1 MVGCAAFGCTN
12 RSERGHR
19 MYGFPKGKERQKRWL
34 AMVSIQNFDVEAG
47 NCNSRKICQ
56 VHFEDSQ
63 FISTKKGRLR
73 LRHDAVPT
81 LFGHHQWPTRGRAP
95 ERHTSS
101 TEVHLPS
108 DDHNYCTR
116 NDFGAMSL
124 DYKDPDFVPSV
135 FSNTTQNQNPEAKIQ
150 GKEKKAGG
158 KAVAPP
164 KQNASKTSE
173 EVTSMDQSPDQM
185 SLNNQNPVFV
195 PSLYLLTT
203 PNQNPEAK
211 IQGKEK
217 QAERIVFSPS
227 NPNASGSPAG
237 VTSMDHSPGQM
248 SLNNQNPV
256 FVPSLYLLT
265 KPNQNPETKIQGEKK
280 QTEIIFIIPSNQNA
294 SASSS
299 APSKEVTSM
308 DHSPGQMS
316 LNNQNPVFVP
326 SVLSHSKPNQNPE
339 AKIQGEKKRAEIIL
353 LITPNQ
359 NASASSSAPSEEVTS
374 MDHSPGQMSLNNQNP
389 VFVPS
394 VKQEKKEAEITLVTL
409 SNQNASASSSA
420 PSKEVTSMDHSPAK
434 EDNPC
439 TKKEYDD
446 LNKRYARLENDHI
459 NLLEECQRLRD
470 EHKRLKEERTK
481 RSTFSYSSINT
492 VQLLFFTGIT
502 SVLFDWLCTKI
513 NGSVKT
519 ISTNLSLQDHLLIVL
534 MKLRQGLTN
543 TDLAFRFDVSTATLS
558 RILRSWLPALAIVL
572 KPLITWPSKGATLR
586 RMPRIFHRKFKR
598 CRCILARTKISINR
612 PSIMTSRS
620 RSWSNSKHNNTM
632 KYLIGITPAGAIS
645 FLSKGWSGWVSDK
658 RITKESGF
666 YDLLESND
674 EILADRGVLSAEE
687 LAARGATLR
696 EPALA
701 FTKSKKQLSAQAID
715 TSRQLACV
723 RIHIEQVMRRLK
735 NFRILQTRIPVSQ
748 VDFLDDVVVVCA
760 ALTNLRGSVD

>member
-326 SVLSHSKPNQNPE
+326 SV
-339 AKIQGEKKRAEIIL
+339 
-353 LITPNQ
+353 
-359 NASASSSAPSEEVTS
+359 
-374 MDHSPGQMSLNNQNP
+374 
-389 VFVPS
+389 
-394 VKQEKKEAEITLVTL
+394 KQEEKEAEITSVIP

>member
-280 QTEIIFIIPSNQNA
+280 QTEIIFIIP
-294 SASSS
+294 
-299 APSKEVTSM
+299 
-308 DHSPGQMS
+308 
-316 LNNQNPVFVP
+316 
-326 SVLSHSKPNQNPE
+326 
-339 AKIQGEKKRAEIIL
+339 
-353 LITPNQ
+353 
-359 NASASSSAPSEEVTS
+359 
-374 MDHSPGQMSLNNQNP
+374 
-389 VFVPS
+389 
-394 VKQEKKEAEITLVTL
+394 